1 MVYHNLSDRE
11 LWQYCRQDNV
21 LAYNVLF
28 RRYAPKLYIQA
39 ARYLPK
45 TMDAEELVM
54 DLLLNI
60 WQKREHLEIEG
71 EIRAYLFRAIR
82 NRVIN
87 HLQKRIPETHS
98 IDLLEEDAL
107 VENRQADYHVLSG
120 ELVNGYESCLEN
132 LSPQRRKVFLLS
144 REENMTYPQ
153 IAKLLN
159 LSVNTVEN
167 HMASALSV
175 LRERTRELTTLSLLL
190 SAADLFL

>member
-1 MVYHNLSDRE
+1 MAYSKLSDRE
-11 LWQYCRQDNV
+11 LWQYCRQDNI
-21 LAYNVLF
+21 LAYNALF

-39 ARYLPK
+39 VRYLPK
-45 TMDAEELVM
+45 TMEAEELVM

-60 WQKREHLEIEG
+60 WQKRNQLEIEG
-71 EIRAYLFRAIR
+71 EIKAYLYRAIH

-87 HLQKRIPETHS
+87 FRQKKIPETHS
-98 IDLLEEDAL
+98 INLLEEDAL
-107 VENRQADYHVLSG
+107 VESRQADYRIMSG
-120 ELVNGYESCLEN
+120 DLVMSYHSKLES

-167 HMASALSV
+167 HMTSALNA
-175 LRERTRELTTLSLLL
+175 LRESTRELTTLSLLL
-190 SAADLFL
+190 SLAEFFV